1 MTRFILPLL
10 GSVVLLSACERAT
23 GPQAAT
29 TEAVAVEQAAGI
41 ALPIDTAASSI
52 GFRGI
57 KVTGGHDGGFHD
69 YSGTVTAT
77 DTAVTGVD
85 LKINTPSIWTDNERL
100 TGHLRSAD
108 FFEVDRFPEATFVS
122 SQIVRRDTA
131 GATHLVTGNL
141 TMHGVTQ
148 GITFPATITRTA
160 DAATAKASFVIDRTR
175 WNILYKGQADDLISN
190 DVTITFDVT
199 ARAASAM
206 AMAADSAST
215 TAAAP
220 AGDSAATAPQR

>member
-1 MTRFILPLL
+1 MTRFLLPLL

-23 GPQAAT
+23 GPQAT
-29 TEAVAVEQAAGI
+29 TTDSVAVGQVAGV

-69 YSGTVTAT
+69 FSGTVTAT

-85 LKINTPSIWTDNERL
+85 LKINTTSIWTDTERL

-148 GITFPATITRTA
+148 GITFPATLARTA
-160 DAATAKASFVIDRTR
+160 DGVTAQASFVIDRTR

-199 ARAASAM
+199 ARAASATP
-206 AMAADSAST
+206 AADS
-215 TAAAP
+215 TATAAP
-220 AGDSAATAPQR
+220 AGDSAATATPAP